1 MTPGATVPVPCGVT
15 ASGGFRRLTADPSAS
30 HADAKVDILD
40 GSRRRRSVGD
50 GRVSAPLGPV
60 LQMAQGAET
69 CDRNRWSVGLTLVA
83 LLALSGCVAPWL
95 DTKTENVLKFQFEPT
110 GTGEAR
116 FTVLEQSGEV
126 VSGLFEFVET
136 DQEVR
141 YETRNRRIPT
151 MYAASDGV
159 GTFSPGMASFTY
171 LLILPLSVISTL
183 TGNGSGFDPV
193 EWKTVEGRPR
203 RVGKTG
209 IVSQRSYPIS
219 AAGVEWEL
227 DLAGGPVAGLVETD
241 SDGRFTISFEQSWGA
256 IRSSLDRMV
265 SAELRLEAVGG
276 GGAVSVPIDLLRVDE
291 AIMRSGQ

>member
-1 MTPGATVPVPCGVT
+1 MYY
-15 ASGGFRRLTADPSAS
+15 
-30 HADAKVDILD
+30 
-40 GSRRRRSVGD
+40 
-50 GRVSAPLGPV
+50 
-60 LQMAQGAET
+60 Q
-69 CDRNRWSVGLTLVA
+69 NRWSAGLTLVA
-83 LLALSGCVAPWL
+83 LIPLAGCVAPWL
-95 DTKTENVLKFQFEPT
+95 DTETEEVVEYRLEPT
-110 GTGEAR
+110 GTEEAR
-116 FTVLEQSGEV
+116 FTGLEQSGEV
-126 VSGLFEFVET
+126 VSGLFEFVGT
-136 DQEVR
+136 DQGVR
-141 YETRNRRIPT
+141 YETRKRKIPT

-241 SDGRFTISFEQSWGA
+241 SDGRYTISFEQSWGA
-256 IRSSLDRMV
+256 IRSSLDRMD
-265 SAELRLEAVGG
+265 SADLRLEAVDA
-276 GGAVSVPIDLLRVDE
+276 GAVGSIPIDLLQVND
-291 AIMRSGQ
+291 AIMRKNQ